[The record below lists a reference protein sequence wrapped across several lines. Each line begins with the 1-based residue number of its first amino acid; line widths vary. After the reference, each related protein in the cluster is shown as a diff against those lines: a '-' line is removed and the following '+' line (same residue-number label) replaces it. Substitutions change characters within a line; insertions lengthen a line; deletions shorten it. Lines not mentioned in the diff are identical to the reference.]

1 MSKKFSVDKTL
12 LDHANYVTCLP
23 SGIFVAAFLQRIL
36 IGYTETNE
44 DGQTVF
50 AKKTVIIPS
59 ESFFDFVQTIKKG
72 YQALKNGSEEKFE
85 DLIYSHKGIHFLV
98 SKHQMWQEKWGLS
111 LFYKWK
117 WDADK
122 YFLDQVSQG
131 LREPVNTSNLDDD
144 NYLPTKRGVF
154 NLQLED
160 IQNLANQLETILYHT
175 MLDMDRKSMAT
186 FIQLVRQCK

>member
-1 MSKKFSVDKTL
+1 MSKKFGNDKAL
-12 LDHANYVTCLP
+12 LNHANYVLPLP
-23 SGIFVAAFLQRIL
+23 SGVFVAAFLQRIL

-44 DGQTVF
+44 KGQVVF
-50 AKKTVIIPS
+50 GKKTVIIPS
-59 ESFFDFVQTIKKG
+59 EAFYDFVGAIKRG
-72 YQALKNGSEEKFE
+72 HQALKNGSEEKFE

-98 SKHQMWQEKWGLS
+98 SKHQVWQDKWGLS

-131 LREPVNTSNLDDD
+131 LRDPVNTSNLDDD

-160 IQNLANQLETILYHT
+160 VQNLANVPHI
-175 MLDMDRKSMAT
+175 
-186 FIQLVRQCK
+186 